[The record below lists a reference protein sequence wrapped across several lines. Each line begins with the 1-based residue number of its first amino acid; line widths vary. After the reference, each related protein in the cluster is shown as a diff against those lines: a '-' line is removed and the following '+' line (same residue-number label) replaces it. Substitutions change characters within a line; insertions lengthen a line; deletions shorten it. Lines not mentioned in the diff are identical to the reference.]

1 MTENELVMLISGIAI
16 GIHLMNLLHAYWAQR
31 DARRS
36 QAQARA
42 AIKQAAGDQYLNS
55 LRLYQL
61 QQRTGARR

>member
-1 MTENELVMLISGIAI
+1 MTENELVMLVSGIAI
-16 GIHLMNLLHAYWAQR
+16 GIHLMNLANAYWTRQ

-36 QAQARA
+36 HAEARA
-42 AIKQAAGDQYLNS
+42 AIKRAAGDQYLNS